1 MRLLNS
7 MGPNPRMV
15 RMFMIEKG
23 IELEVLEHDILAA
36 ENRKS
41 PYTDKNPGGQ
51 MPALELDDSSV
62 LAETVVICEYLE
74 EVYPSPALYRGHCPG
89 TSGNTNVDT
98 SN

>member
-36 ENRKS
+36 ETRES
-41 PYTDKNPGGQ
+41 PYTDKNPG
-51 MPALELDDSSV
+51 
-62 LAETVVICEYLE
+62 
-74 EVYPSPALYRGHCPG
+74 
-89 TSGNTNVDT
+89 
-98 SN
+98 

>member
-15 RMFMIEKG
+15 RIFMIEKG

-74 EVYPSPALYRGHCPG
+74 EVHPSPALIG
-89 TSGNTNVDT
+89 TTALERAET
-98 SN
+98 RM

>member
-7 MGPNPRMV
+7 MRPNPRMV
-15 RMFMIEKG
+15 RMFMVEKG

-51 MPALELDDSSV
+51 MPALELDDGSV
-62 LAETVVICEYLE
+62 LAETVVICE
-74 EVYPSPALYRGHCPG
+74 
-89 TSGNTNVDT
+89 
-98 SN
+98 

>member
-1 MRLLNS
+1 MKLLNS

-23 IELEVLEHDILAA
+23 IELEGLEHDILGA

-51 MPALELDDSSV
+51 MPALELDDGSV
-62 LAETVVICEYLE
+62 WQ
-74 EVYPSPALYRGHCPG
+74 RR
-89 TSGNTNVDT
+89 
-98 SN
+98 